1 MSRTIVVGVNGLG
14 PSNAALKWATARAS
28 LGECDL
34 LIVHVVD
41 DAAGAMSAS
50 ELNDESGQAQQM
62 LDECTLRASEQRPD
76 VRVRSRLLTGDV
88 VIELAAAS
96 ERATMLVIGT
106 NKTGFINGTVFGG
119 RSLQIA
125 AAATAPVVIVPEVPR
140 QIRKGIL
147 VGVDDSPVGRAAI
160 KFGAQEAELRRQ
172 PLTLLHGGERYG
184 GDRYGGDRYGGDRPG
199 ASSDWTSDAS
209 SERSRLQLDI
219 LAKAL
224 VLARRHTSGEIRTR
238 RLSRPAAEALL
249 DASSSA
255 EAVVVGCSRRTGQD
269 RNILGSVSHDLIINC
284 RCPTIVIHESGRF
297 VVSTAPARLTLVGA
311 DDREAYR
318 PAGRRESGSPSS

>member
-1 MSRTIVVGVNGLG
+1 MSKTIVVGVNGLG

-34 LIVHVVD
+34 LVVHVVD

-50 ELNDESGQAQQM
+50 DLNDESGQAQQM
-62 LDECTLRASEQRPD
+62 LDECAIRAREQRPD

-88 VIELAAAS
+88 VVELAAVS
-96 ERATMLVIGT
+96 ERGTMLVIGT

-119 RSLQIA
+119 RSLQVA
-125 AAATAPVVIVPEVPR
+125 AAATAPVVIIPEVPR

-160 KFGAQEAELRRQ
+160 KFGAQEAELRGQ
-172 PLTLLHGGERYG
+172 PLTLLHGAERVERLSAERHSGERR
-184 GDRYGGDRYGGDRPG
+184 DPW
-199 ASSDWTSDAS
+199 SEWISDAS
-209 SERSRLQLDI
+209 SERTRLQLDI
-219 LAKAL
+219 LARSL
-224 VLARRHTSGEIRTR
+224 VLARRHTTGEIRTR

-284 RCPTIVIHESGRF
+284 RCPTIVIHESGR
-297 VVSTAPARLTLVGA
+297 SATSAAPARLRLVGA
-311 DDREAYR
+311 SDGEGYR

>member
-1 MSRTIVVGVNGLG
+1 MSGTIVVGVNGLG

-28 LGECDL
+28 LGGEDL

-50 ELNDESGQAQQM
+50 ALNDESGTAQQM
-62 LDECTLRASEQRPD
+62 LDECTLRASEHRSD
-76 VRVRSRLLTGDV
+76 VRVRSTLLTGDV

-96 ERATMLVIGT
+96 EAATMLVIGT

-125 AAATAPVVIVPEVPR
+125 AAATAPAVIVPEVQR

-147 VGVDDSPVGRAAI
+147 VGVDDSAVGRAAI
-160 KFGAQEAELRRQ
+160 EFGAKEAERRRQ
-172 PLTLLHGGERYG
+172 PLTLLHGGERH
-184 GDRYGGDRYGGDRPG
+184 G
-199 ASSDWTSDAS
+199 ASSEWTSDVT
-209 SERSRLQLDI
+209 SERTRLQLDI

-224 VLARRHTSGEIRTR
+224 ILARKYTTGEIRTR
-238 RLSRPAAEALL
+238 RVSRPAAEALL

-255 EAVVVGCSRRTGQD
+255 EAVVVGCSRRTGQE

-284 RCPTIVIHESGRF
+284 RCPTVVIHESGRSMT
-297 VVSTAPARLTLVGA
+297 STAPARLTLVGA
-311 DDREAYR
+311 GDRGGYR
-318 PAGRRESGSPSS
+318 AGGRRESGSPSS